1 MDEARTYVVRYE
13 YDGRARA
20 WSAVTDTPG
29 LATFGRTLA
38 QTQAFAR
45 EAVATWLGLPDD
57 RALEDA
63 GVRVVDQ
70 VVVPGLADDELAML
84 AQKRHQAD
92 ALRQDVAAGT
102 ASAAT
107 LMARQGYST
116 RDIGTALGITAAR
129 VSQVTKGRTSGG

>member
-1 MDEARTYVVRYE
+1 MDEVRTFVVRYE
-13 YDGRARA
+13 FDGRARA

-38 QTQAFAR
+38 QAQAHAR
-45 EAVATWLGLPDD
+45 DAVATWLELPDE
-57 RALEDA
+57 RSLEDA
-63 GVRVVDQ
+63 GVRVIDQ

-84 AQKRHQAD
+84 ARKRHEAD

-107 LMARQGYST
+107 QMVRQGYST

-129 VSQVTKGRTSGG
+129 VSQVTRQ